1 MIRCEPV
8 CCHGK
13 ANAPTR
19 SLLRLSWKV
28 GGKTRAALVAFWET
42 IRRRADGWGRSD
54 VAHRVIVIAT
64 LELARF
70 LATVAAMVGVLL
82 LVSSAG
88 KAIGLWDDAAAP

>member
-8 CCHGK
+8 WCHGK

-19 SLLRLSWKV
+19 SVPRLSWKV
-28 GGKTRAALVAFWET
+28 VSKTCAALVAFWET
-42 IRRRADGWGRSD
+42 IRRSSDGWVRSD
-54 VAHRVIVIAT
+54 VADRVIVVAA

-70 LATVAAMVGVLL
+70 LGTVAAMVGVLL

-88 KAIGLWDDAAAP
+88 KAIGLWDATAP